1 MPYNCNL
8 LIIDFNNFRKGK
20 QISQGWGNNRN
31 AQYIHLEEYE
41 RNSNVPDV
49 NKCLEVINLLSF
61 TTIILYRLTT
71 FLNTHYVHIDID
83 N

>member
-31 AQYIHLEEYE
+31 AQYIHLEEY
-41 RNSNVPDV
+41 
-49 NKCLEVINLLSF
+49 
-61 TTIILYRLTT
+61 
-71 FLNTHYVHIDID
+71 
-83 N
+83 